1 MQSSLSVVQEETLAH
16 AREPERVLPYEI
28 GGSFQ
33 LEYRF
38 AQVVQL
44 LGNDGLRIADTPIVE
59 IGSHLFGEEIQ
70 QKLRIEASYLLLQ
83 FLGEIQLDLARD
95 AAHSPSLNLIS
106 IMDALAGSTAVSG
119 RFASPHR
126 QLGAIA
132 GG

>member
-59 IGSHLFGEEIQ
+59 ISSHLFGEEIQ
-70 QKLRIEASYLLLQ
+70 QKLRIEASICCFSSSVKYSWILRV
-83 FLGEIQLDLARD
+83 IAAR
-95 AAHSPSLNLIS
+95 SPSLNLIS
-106 IMDALAGSTAVSG
+106 VMDALVGSTTVSG
-119 RFASPHR
+119 RFALPHR